1 MKRMD
6 TYRSW
11 GGIDRLEATLHF
23 IHAMVPWYYDRQR
36 KIQDNTKVQ
45 IVIQAKK
52 IGSCCYVPPIFQSRI
67 NMTFFYW
74 NWLDQSPGEKRKMTT
89 TIVCVCVFLKEGS
102 CTVMMCSLEDFFS
115 FFSLY
120 FSPGNI
126 YHWGS
131 KHQITAEEG
140 TTVHWSVGLQF
151 IIMLHIVS
159 LLATLAHLENIRP
172 ITIADHLK
180 TTGRQEM

>member
-1 MKRMD
+1 MKRID

-11 GGIDRLEATLHF
+11 GGIDRLEAILHF

-67 NMTFFYW
+67 NMTFFLLKLVGSKPRGKKKNDNY
-74 NWLDQSPGEKRKMTT
+74 NC
-89 TIVCVCVFLKEGS
+89 VCVCFLKEGS

-140 TTVHWSVGLQF
+140 TTVHWSVG
-151 IIMLHIVS
+151 
-159 LLATLAHLENIRP
+159 
-172 ITIADHLK
+172 
-180 TTGRQEM
+180 